1 MTSHDLKALSTCPAE
16 LSVPLRALWTLAR
29 GDWDEAHRLVQDE
42 TGSEAAWVHA
52 HLHRVEGDD
61 GNAAYWYSR
70 ARRPVS
76 NSALE
81 EEWHAMVGALL
92 GS

>member
-1 MTSHDLKALSTCPAE
+1 MTSTELKALPACPPH
-16 LSVPLRALWTLAR
+16 LSAPLRALWTLAR

-42 TGSEAAWVHA
+42 STPEAAWVHA

-70 ARRPVS
+70 ARQPVS
-76 NSALE
+76 QASLD

-92 GS
+92 SS